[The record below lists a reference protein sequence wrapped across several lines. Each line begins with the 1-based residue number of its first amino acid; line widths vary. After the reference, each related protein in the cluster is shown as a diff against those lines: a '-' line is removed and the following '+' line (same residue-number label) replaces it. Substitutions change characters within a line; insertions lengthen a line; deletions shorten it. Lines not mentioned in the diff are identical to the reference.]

1 MEDNMEKLISVII
14 PLYNRQNVIE
24 ECVRSVCAQSHRNLQ
39 IILIDD
45 GSTDR
50 SREICRKLA
59 ENDSRILLLECAHAG
74 VSGAR
79 NAGLDAATGDFVFFI
94 DSDDVIHPRL
104 LEALVRGMEQHG
116 AAIGGTGTVYAPNAR
131 WHKVYPRIDE
141 ETGAGE
147 TEYHSFEE
155 TLHAFFRRITP
166 LNLMVGV
173 MMRRDLIAD
182 TRFRTDLFIGEDF
195 FFVYQN
201 LIKGTGAVFLKEKW
215 YYYRIH
221 ETNVSNNFT
230 FEGFQTRFDRR
241 VLVWQSEE
249 QFGRTENVVLQ
260 KRDAFDVY
268 LRCLRQNPP
277 KAELD
282 KMRKV
287 LLEYQHDLLPAL
299 PSKLKFY
306 LFVHFPF
313 TCRLGLKL
321 LKKSHK

>member
-1 MEDNMEKLISVII
+1 MEKSVSVII

-116 AAIGGTGTVYAPNAR
+116 AAIGGTGIVYASEDR
-131 WHKVYPRIDE
+131 WHRVAARIE
-141 ETGAGE
+141 QETGCGE
-147 TEYHSFEE
+147 TEFLSHEQ
-155 TLHAFFRRITP
+155 TLNAVFRGTTP
-166 LNLMVGV
+166 INLIGGV
-173 MMRRDLIAD
+173 MLRRDLIEK
-182 TRFRTDLFIGEDF
+182 TRFCTDLFIGEDF
-195 FFVYQN
+195 WFIYQN
-201 LIKGTGAVFLKEKW
+201 LIKGASAVFLKEKW
-215 YYYRIH
+215 YYCRMHAGSI
-221 ETNVSNNFT
+221 SNDFT
-230 FEGFQTRFDRR
+230 FEGFRTRFDRR

-249 QFGRTENVVLQ
+249 RFGRTENVVLQ

-287 LLEYQHDLLPAL
+287 LLDYKHDLLPAL

-313 TCRLGLKL
+313 TYRLGLKL